1 MFYEHKFFG
10 NSQVLGSSGQ
20 EKVRR
25 TLFCVIGLGGTGG
38 FALESLV
45 RMGAERFILFDHDR
59 FELGNFNRQL
69 LATDYTLD
77 RKKTDAAVERARSIN
92 QKIKIKKFGKFDS
105 KKANVIADADILID
119 ATDNLATKFE
129 IAKACRK
136 EKVPYV
142 FCSAQGSRG
151 IVSVFMDYPFE
162 KAFQVDKGKL
172 DSKSC
177 SSVLCPVTSLAGSLV
192 AAQAVNMILKKPVV
206 RAPEA
211 LFFDIFDSRL
221 FWKGRLG

>member
-20 EKVRR
+20 EKIRR
-25 TLFCVIGLGGTGG
+25 SVFCVIGLGGTGG

-45 RMGAERFILFDHDR
+45 RMGAERFMLFDYDR

-69 LATDYTLD
+69 LATDASLD
-77 RKKTDAAVERARSIN
+77 KEKTDVAVDHARSIN
-92 QKIKIKKFGKFDS
+92 EKIKIRKFGKFDS
-105 KKANVIADADILID
+105 MKANVIADADSVID

-136 EKVPYV
+136 AKVPYI

-151 IVSVFMDYPFE
+151 IVGVFMNYPFE

-177 SSVLCPVTSLAGSLV
+177 SSVLCPVTSLAGSLA
-192 AAQAVNMILKKPVV
+192 AAQAVNVILKKPIM

>member
-1 MFYEHKFFG
+1 MFFENKFSG
-10 NSQVLGSSGQ
+10 NSRVLGNFGQ
-20 EKVRR
+20 EKIRHS
-25 TLFCVIGLGGTGG
+25 TFCIIGLGGTGG

-69 LATDYTLD
+69 LATDATLD
-77 RKKTDAAVERARSIN
+77 KKKTNVAIARARSIN
-92 QKIKIKKFGKFDS
+92 EKIKIKKSGKFDS
-105 KKANVIADADILID
+105 MKANVIADADIVID

-129 IAKACRK
+129 IANLCRK
-136 EKVPYV
+136 VNVPYI

-151 IVSVFMDYPFE
+151 IVSVFSNYSFE
-162 KAFQVDKGKL
+162 KAFQVDKWKL
-172 DSKSC
+172 SSKSC
-177 SSVLCPVTSLAGSLV
+177 SSVLCPVASLAGSL
-192 AAQAVNMILKKPVV
+192 AAAEAVNIILKKPVV

-211 LFFDIFDSRL
+211 LFFDIFDRRL